1 MSQARIWLE
10 RYVQNS
16 EKELLKAV
24 RSEGDEYQETP
35 ESFNA
40 RRKK

>member
-10 RYVQNS
+10 SYVQNS
-16 EKELLKAV
+16 EEELLKAV
-24 RSEGDEYQETP
+24 RSKGDENQETP
-35 ESFNA
+35 ESFKA